1 MARIWRSTALL
12 AIAFLPMTTAIP
24 QAQSTPSPTTP
35 PETASSSEPVPLP
48 APASNVVTL
57 RQGTEVRLK
66 LGQRLSVK
74 TSTINAPVELVLDED
89 LKVGDVVVANKG
101 ARVLGRVT
109 EGKKDC
115 TNGPCG
121 WRDKRQPGKQLS
133 IRLEYAV
140 TPYGKVEL
148 LGEEHV
154 KTHRNTGA
162 IVASTA
168 AFGLAGLIVSW
179 DATAKT
185 VLEENTPLVA
195 KVASDFDLPL
205 PPVSR

>member
-1 MARIWRSTALL
+1 MRIGHSVVFL
-12 AIAFLPMTTAIP
+12 AIAFLSVAM
-24 QAQSTPSPTTP
+24 AQGQSPAPAPTP
-35 PETASSSEPVPLP
+35 PETATQTETVPSV
-48 APASNVVTL
+48 ASAANTVTL
-57 RQGTEVRLK
+57 KQGTEVRLK
-66 LGQRLSVK
+66 LGQRLSAK
-74 TSTINAPVELVLDED
+74 TSAINAPVELVLDED
-89 LKVGDVVVANKG
+89 LRAGDVVVANRG
-101 ARVLGRVT
+101 ARVIGRVT

-115 TNGPCG
+115 VNGPCG
-121 WRDKRQPGKQLS
+121 WRDKRQPGKQLG

-140 TPYGKVEL
+140 TPYGKIEL
-148 LGEEHV
+148 SGEEHA

-205 PPVSR
+205 PPSSH